1 LATDRRDDGF
11 VSTELK
17 PPKLSSPHDRA
28 NRELIA
34 AWVSL
39 ALMGGSFAA
48 IVLLDVTL
56 EVAQVFLF
64 VAMLASAASAVWFG
78 LSARR
83 HGLDS
88 GLLPA
93 QIGGLVGGFF
103 VAMIVLSVIL
113 HFGFGIE

>member
-1 LATDRRDDGF
+1 M
-11 VSTELK
+11 STELK
-17 PPKLSSPHDRA
+17 PPKASSPHDRG

-34 AWVSL
+34 AWVSV
-39 ALMGGSFAA
+39 ALMAGFFAA
-48 IVLLDVTL
+48 IVLVEVTL

-64 VAMLASAASAVWFG
+64 AAMLASAASSVWFG

-93 QIGGLVGGFF
+93 RIGGFVGGFF
-103 VAMIVLSVIL
+103 VALIVLSVIL
-113 HFGFGIE
+113 HFGFGFE